1 MMRKSSICLLKYS
14 DFSRLNYARVKPKS
28 VVKIGTGWSMPAHN
42 TWGQSEKLWKNFFI
56 FLMPLIATN
65 ILQNLSGTINTVFVG
80 QMMGVQ
86 AIAAVAVF
94 FPILFCLMAF
104 VIGLSAGST
113 VLVGQAW
120 GAQNIEKVR
129 AVVGSTVFMTLIGGS
144 VIACL
149 GVVFARS
156 ILMALGIDE
165 AIMHLSLPYVQWMLA
180 GSPLLFVYI
189 IYTSILRGVGD
200 STTPLIASG
209 MTILIGLC
217 VTPILIAGYFG
228 FPQLGIIAPAIAT
241 ILGLVCVLLFL
252 YFYLG
257 YKQHPLRLDAQML
270 KHIRFNRQLSKTILR
285 LGIPTGIQMITTSVA
300 GLAIVGLV
308 NRHGADATAAY
319 GAVNQVLNYIQFPAL
334 SIAIAASIFAAQ
346 AIGAGQSEL
355 LAKVI
360 RTALTMNILITGLL
374 VILAYLFSK
383 YLMALFITDP
393 AVVELGQQLLFIVLW
408 SILFFGAS
416 AIFASIM
423 RASGTVNV
431 PTVINILAIVVIEV
445 PCAYLFSQW
454 WGLQGIW
461 YAYALTFVCLCL
473 MQGFYY
479 QLFWKK
485 KTIKTLI

>member
-1 MMRKSSICLLKYS
+1 MS
-14 DFSRLNYARVKPKS
+14 
-28 VVKIGTGWSMPAHN
+28 AH
-42 TWGQSEKLWKNFFI
+42 TPLVQQQKLWKAFFI

-65 ILQNLSGTINTVFVG
+65 ILQNLSGTINTIFVG

-129 AVVGSTVFMTLIGGS
+129 AVVGSTIFMTLIGGS
-144 VIACL
+144 FIAFL
-149 GVVFARS
+149 GVIFARP
-156 ILMALGIDE
+156 ILSALGIDE
-165 AIMHLSLPYVQWMLA
+165 DVMHLSLPYVQWMLA

-217 VTPILIAGYFG
+217 VTPVLIAGYFG
-228 FPQLGIIAPAIAT
+228 FPKLGIVAPAIAT
-241 ILGLVCVLLFL
+241 ILGFVSVLTFL
-252 YFYLG
+252 YFYLN
-257 YKQHPLRLDAQML
+257 YKQHSLRLDAQL
-270 KHIRFNRQLSKTILR
+270 LRHIRFDRQLSKIILR
-285 LGIPTGIQMITTSVA
+285 LGVPTGIQMITTSVA
-300 GLAIVGLV
+300 GLVIVGLV

-334 SIAIAASIFAAQ
+334 SIAIAASIFGAQ
-346 AIGAGQSEL
+346 AIGAGKSEL
-355 LAKVI
+355 LAKVT
-360 RTALTMNILITGLL
+360 RTALGMNITITGSL
-374 VILAYLFSK
+374 VVLAYLFSK
-383 YLMALFITDP
+383 YLMALFITDH

-423 RASGTVNV
+423 RASGTVTM
-431 PTVINILAIVVIEV
+431 PMVINIVAIIAIEV
-445 PCAYLFSQW
+445 PCAYLFSEW

-461 YAYALTFVCLCL
+461 YAYALAFVSLCI
-473 MQGFYY
+473 MQGLYY
-479 QLFWKK
+479 QFVWKK
-485 KTIKTLI
+485 KTIETLI

>member
-1 MMRKSSICLLKYS
+1 MS
-14 DFSRLNYARVKPKS
+14 
-28 VVKIGTGWSMPAHN
+28 AHN
-42 TWGQSEKLWKNFFI
+42 PLVQNQKLWKSFFI
-56 FLMPLIATN
+56 FLMPLVATN

-80 QMMGVQ
+80 QMMGVN
-86 AIAAVAVF
+86 AIAAVSVY

-129 AVVGSTVFMTLIGGS
+129 AVVGSTLFMTLIGGS
-144 VIACL
+144 LIALL
-149 GVVFARS
+149 GVLFARP
-156 ILMALGIDE
+156 ILLALGID
-165 AIMHLSLPYVQWMLA
+165 ADIMYLSLPYVRWMLA

-200 STTPLIASG
+200 SKTPLIASG
-209 MTILIGLC
+209 LTIFVGLC

-228 FPQLGIIAPAIAT
+228 FPRLGIVAPAIAS
-241 ILGLVCVLLFL
+241 ILGFIFVLIFL

-257 YKQHPLRLDAQML
+257 YKQHPLKLDMQML
-270 KHIRFNRQLSKTILR
+270 RHIRFDWPLSKIILR
-285 LGIPTGIQMITTSVA
+285 LGIPTGIQMVTTSVA
-300 GLAIVGLV
+300 GLVIVGLV
-308 NRHGADATAAY
+308 NRYGADATAAY

-346 AIGAGQSEL
+346 AIGAGKSEL
-355 LAKVI
+355 LAKVT
-360 RTALTMNILITGLL
+360 RTALGMNILITGSL

-383 YLMALFITDP
+383 HLMALFITDH

-423 RASGTVNV
+423 RASGTVTV
-431 PTVINILAIVVIEV
+431 PMLINIFAIVAIEV
-445 PCAYLFSQW
+445 PCAYLFSAW

-461 YAYALTFVCLCL
+461 YAYALAFISLCI
-473 MQGFYY
+473 MQGIYY
-479 QLFWKK
+479 QYVWKK
-485 KTIKTLI
+485 KTIETLI